1 MNQFYTKI
9 HLLIFCACGDEY
21 MQVFLVSG
29 GFNLS
34 FGGYLSS
41 TETLVDGA
49 DDWNEVGHLPVAMWD
64 LAGVSL
70 NNNIFMTGE
79 IKHYLYLICH

>member
-1 MNQFYTKI
+1 
-9 HLLIFCACGDEY
+9 

-49 DDWNEVGHLPVAMWD
+49 DDWNEAGHLPVAMWD

-79 IKHYLYLICH
+79 IKHYLYMYLICHSLSIQYYRR